1 MQRCRMRE
9 GISYNVI
16 LDGQLLEKEIE
27 KSPIGKNE
35 LKKMIANREVKLND
49 IALASIDENK
59 QLTITTY

>member
-1 MQRCRMRE
+1 MM
-9 GISYNVI
+9 SL

-35 LKKMIANREVKLND
+35 LKKMIANRDISLNN
-49 IALASIDENK
+49 IAVASVDENK